1 MEIKL
6 DMMQTTALAVV
17 MYYFGVWC
25 KSKLKFLEKFCI
37 PAPVVGGLI
46 FSILHLILRQTNVLT
61 FVFDNTL
68 QKPFMMVF
76 FTTIGLGASIQLIKK
91 GGMQVITFWLISLLL
106 CILQNTLGIFLAKLT
121 HQSAL
126 VGLLAGS
133 ITMTG
138 GHGTAGAFGPEF
150 EQIGVMGATT
160 LAMAAATFGLV
171 MGSLMGG
178 PLGEKL
184 IVNRGLKSNASE
196 YEDSQITIA
205 EKKEEVSYSELFKT
219 LTLIFVSIGLGG
231 ILEFLFKKIHFTLP
245 SYVNAMFVAAVIL
258 NLGESTGKWHI
269 NQKCSNILGNIALNI
284 FLSLALI
291 TLELWQL
298 AAVAGPL
305 LVILLGQTLLMA
317 LFARFITFNLLGKD
331 FDAAVLSAGHCG
343 FGMGAT
349 ANGIANM
356 DAIKEKFGP
365 APRAYF
371 VLPIVGAF
379 LIDITNT
386 FVITLFVNLIKHLK
400 L

>member
-1 MEIKL
+1 
-6 DMMQTTALAVV
+6 
-17 MYYFGVWC
+17 
-25 KSKLKFLEKFCI
+25 
-37 PAPVVGGLI
+37 
-46 FSILHLILRQTNVLT
+46 
-61 FVFDNTL
+61 
-68 QKPFMMVF
+68 
-76 FTTIGLGASIQLIKK
+76 
-91 GGMQVITFWLISLLL
+91 
-106 CILQNTLGIFLAKLT
+106 
-121 HQSAL
+121 
-126 VGLLAGS
+126 
-133 ITMTG
+133 
-138 GHGTAGAFGPEF
+138 
-150 EQIGVMGATT
+150 
-160 LAMAAATFGLV
+160 MAAATFGLV
-171 MGSLMGG
+171 IGSLMGG

-305 LVILLGQTLLMA
+305 LVILLGQTLLMV

-343 FGMGAT
+343 FGMGADRKST
-349 ANGIANM
+349 RLNSSHANISYAV
-356 DAIKEKFGP
+356 FC
-365 APRAYF
+365 
-371 VLPIVGAF
+371 
-379 LIDITNT
+379 
-386 FVITLFVNLIKHLK
+386 LK
-400 L
+400 KKNA